1 MTRDLEY
8 YRLQPYSRTFEIR
21 TEGSERYLL
30 YRIEEIPTIAGDGV
44 TKDEALRKLRHS
56 FDDYIAW
63 ALDESLEI
71 PDADRLVS
79 LEPAPGAPAHEVG
92 ADGSIDADAPRTV
105 GPATRRLTAAAA

>member
-30 YRIEEIPTIAGDGV
+30 FRIKEIPTIAGDGV
-44 TKDEALRKLRHS
+44 TKDEALGNLRDA

-63 ALDESLEI
+63 ALDEGLEI
-71 PDADRLVS
+71 PDAGRLVS
-79 LEPAPGAPAHEVG
+79 LEPAPADPEVG
-92 ADGSIDADAPRTV
+92 VGAGAAWTPRRPAPSDRL
-105 GPATRRLTAAAA
+105 PAA